1 MGFGRLIKVAHGLVL
16 GSHEGWRCCS
26 RHGLWRAYSQCA
38 LFAYVMLVVGHE
50 VLRLTNGL
58 SKYVWVVKAEI
69 NLVMWCEGDVLVVR

>member
-1 MGFGRLIKVAHGLVL
+1 
-16 GSHEGWRCCS
+16 
-26 RHGLWRAYSQCA
+26 
-38 LFAYVMLVVGHE
+38 MLVVGHE